1 MDNRRRTARNK
12 TFLQGR
18 MLFNGGRSSVDCVI
32 RDISEFGARLKF
44 SCSIPTPDHFELY
57 IPNRDER
64 REAFVQWRRDDE
76 VGISFERDKP
86 VDIVPR
92 ASEGGENSDRGE
104 KMSLEERMRRLE
116 DEVAALRRMVARL
129 RADSQSSRDNSV

>member
-1 MDNRRRTARNK
+1 M
-12 TFLQGR
+12 
-18 MLFNGGRSSVDCVI
+18 
-32 RDISEFGARLKF
+32 KF
-44 SCSIPTPDHFELY
+44 SCAIPTPDHFELY

-86 VDIVPR
+86 VDILPR
-92 ASEGGENSDRGE
+92 ASEGGENSDHGE